1 MVERRSLSELWLGG
15 EAGSVTQFLSQ
26 FSNLHMVANGVHPGL
41 FSRLLPLGVCPWK
54 KTRKLLRKLIMSLV
68 RNRQFEPKGNSC
80 KLLQDLPKS
89 E

>member
-26 FSNLHMVANGVHPGL
+26 FSNLLMLANGVHPKL
-41 FSRLLPLGVCPWK
+41 FSRLLPLGVRPWR
-54 KTRKLLRKLIMSLV
+54 KTRKLLHELIEKLA
-68 RNRQFEPKGNSC
+68 RNRGFEPKVNSC
-80 KLLQDLPKS
+80 KLLQDLPMS